1 MRSNSSAYGLP
12 TSARHSRWP
21 EPPHPEEQYPGR
33 RCSRDYSCKRRMY
46 FGCPRPGY
54 VQNSQSRPKGTDY
67 LINAGNRP
75 ILHVRAEKDTEC
87 GSPDF
92 VTDFRNTTGS
102 SPVGAA
108 ACYESRSDV
117 ISIRFPGENIFLG
130 DIIRSR
136 DRWFPGRS
144 PDGYFPYASRTGIT
158 ESNRPPRR
166 LPNPLPRFHPL
177 RAQPTGR

>member
-1 MRSNSSAYGLP
+1 MNERYDRGKIVLYTFDCTGGGCSNRQKRSIHFPRVAEDTAPPLCRHGCFLANIMRSNSSAYGLP

-54 VQNSQSRPKGTDY
+54 VQNSQSRPKRTDY

-75 ILHVRAEKDTEC
+75 ILHVRAGKDTGC

-102 SPVGAA
+102 SPRGG
-108 ACYESRSDV
+108 CC
-117 ISIRFPGENIFLG
+117 L
-130 DIIRSR
+130 
-136 DRWFPGRS
+136 
-144 PDGYFPYASRTGIT
+144 
-158 ESNRPPRR
+158 
-166 LPNPLPRFHPL
+166 L
-177 RAQPTGR
+177 

>member
-1 MRSNSSAYGLP
+1 MSDTTGERSCYTLSTARDEVVRTDRNGGSIFRKSPRILPPLCRHGCFLGNIMRSNSSAYGLP

-67 LINAGNRP
+67 LINAGNHP
-75 ILHVRAEKDTEC
+75 ILHVRAGKDTGC

-102 SPVGAA
+102 SP
-108 ACYESRSDV
+108 
-117 ISIRFPGENIFLG
+117 
-130 DIIRSR
+130 
-136 DRWFPGRS
+136 
-144 PDGYFPYASRTGIT
+144 
-158 ESNRPPRR
+158 RR
-166 LPNPLPRFHPL
+166 GCCLL
-177 RAQPTGR
+177 